1 MGVLRKKKNK
11 PPKQKNAKPN
21 QQQTKPLYQG
31 PFVAPLR

>member
-31 PFVAPLR
+31 PFVASLR